1 MEINESCILY
11 DAPPVAHE
19 FNNNNISL
27 NKKNTYKIIRCNDF
41 IISSKIKNIIE
52 DKSLNLK
59 ISLKNEDFKKIRKAI
74 LVDIINFIQSYCDV
88 KLLSNNLN
96 YKNEFFDINKRVYN
110 NFYYSLDINFDAI
123 QKSKELQFKDIKYD
137 IVQKETGT
145 EFYCSNHKRYFK
157 TKMAFDSHY
166 RATHKF
172 KCNIC
177 GLFLGFKK
185 KLDKHITNIHKNNIN
200 NFINQIFDEG
210 KKINIKESM
219 NKIDNIELNQK

>member
-1 MEINESCILY
+1 MEINESSKLY

-19 FNNNNISL
+19 FKNHNNYSL

-96 YKNEFFDINKRVYN
+96 
-110 NFYYSLDINFDAI
+110 
-123 QKSKELQFKDIKYD
+123 
-137 IVQKETGT
+137 
-145 EFYCSNHKRYFK
+145 
-157 TKMAFDSHY
+157 
-166 RATHKF
+166 
-172 KCNIC
+172 
-177 GLFLGFKK
+177 
-185 KLDKHITNIHKNNIN
+185 
-200 NFINQIFDEG
+200 
-210 KKINIKESM
+210 
-219 NKIDNIELNQK
+219 